1 MAHQRHI
8 RFSKPHTYCL
18 VSMINGHGQVSI
30 NNKVYKIDKGD
41 HFILTSEDQ
50 YIKFVGNMDLI
61 VSFSKDE
68 AY

>member
-1 MAHQRHI
+1 
-8 RFSKPHTYCL
+8 
-18 VSMINGHGQVSI
+18 MINGHGQVSI

-61 VSFSKDE
+61 ISLSKDE